1 MRIAVRLPLLQR
13 LLQQLEGVVLRVGKA
28 MAVRTCTSLEHVN
41 MAAVDGLEGLLH
53 ASLERLRVQVVVSK
67 RRWPPLIR
75 RRILPRPQKV
85 LRAVECGV
93 ERKGGSA
100 TRGGTARARPG
111 GGRDRRS
118 TASNLVLDKTSPK
131 LEARRCMVMHRQI

>member
-53 ASLERLRVQVVVSK
+53 ASVERLRVQVVVSAVIHL
-67 RRWPPLIR
+67 RRAPT
-75 RRILPRPQKV
+75 ILNAMPCE
-85 LRAVECGV
+85 LGV
-93 ERKGGSA
+93 AFGG
-100 TRGGTARARPG
+100 
-111 GGRDRRS
+111 
-118 TASNLVLDKTSPK
+118 
-131 LEARRCMVMHRQI
+131 HH